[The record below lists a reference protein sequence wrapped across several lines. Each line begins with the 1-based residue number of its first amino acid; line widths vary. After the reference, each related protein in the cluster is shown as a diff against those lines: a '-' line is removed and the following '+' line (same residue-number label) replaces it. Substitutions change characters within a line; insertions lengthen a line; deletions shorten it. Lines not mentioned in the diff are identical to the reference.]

1 MCSLRRGASSSAC
14 VCYHGDEDPHNFWCK
29 RVVQVVATD
38 LELNFGAE
46 LKAVTQS
53 VRFRFARVAEV

>member
-14 VCYHGDEDPHNFWCK
+14 VFFHGDEDPHILWRK
-29 RVVQVVATD
+29 RVVQVVATA
-38 LELNFGAE
+38 LELKFGAE
-46 LKAVTQS
+46 LKGVTQS